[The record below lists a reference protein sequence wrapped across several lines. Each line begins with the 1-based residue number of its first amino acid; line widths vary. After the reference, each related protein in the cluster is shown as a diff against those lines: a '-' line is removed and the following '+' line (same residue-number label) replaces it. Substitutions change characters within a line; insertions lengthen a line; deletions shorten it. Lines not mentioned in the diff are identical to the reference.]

1 MSQLQDDNLNV
12 SSSLASLSVR
22 CSSQLQGLHYNV
34 TRLEQGLARLE
45 ARQAS
50 LLQGPVEG
58 QDVASTVAGEKQGV
72 DRIVEGESQ
81 RVASPEGQGVASPA
95 PLRKASQA
103 QGNIGATLEGVGK
116 PQEPQ
121 KDPRES
127 RN

>member
-22 CSSQLQGLHYNV
+22 CSSQLQGLHHNV
-34 TRLEQGLARLE
+34 TRLQQGLARLE

-50 LLQGPVEG
+50 LLQGPLE
-58 QDVASTVAGEKQGV
+58 VASTVAGETQGV
-72 DRIVEGESQ
+72 GRIVEGESQ
-81 RVASPEGQGVASPA
+81 GVASSEEQGVVSPA
-95 PLRKASQA
+95 PLRKVSQA
-103 QGNIGATLEGVGK
+103 QGNIGATLEVGR